1 MTEEAVLD
9 LKNKLSEEL
18 RAEAYSSHS
27 AECKALRQRAAAR

>member
-18 RAEAYSSHS
+18 RAEAYSSQS